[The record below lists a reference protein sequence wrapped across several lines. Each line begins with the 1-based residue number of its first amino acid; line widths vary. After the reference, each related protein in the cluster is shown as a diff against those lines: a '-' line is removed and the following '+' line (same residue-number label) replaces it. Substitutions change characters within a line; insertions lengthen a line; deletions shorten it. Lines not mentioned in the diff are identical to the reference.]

1 MGFFFTDLCPKGIIM
16 YLCTLKEIVK
26 YLDAGTH
33 GEKDKFCDFFLAIIV
48 KHRTIT
54 ESQNS

>member
-1 MGFFFTDLCPKGIIM
+1 M